1 MSVKHILYTAL
12 LQVKTPVWVS
22 HECAG
27 PNEFLFTLYLCV
39 LGKWVTYPISKKPS
53 EEAFEVD

>member
-27 PNEFLFTLYLCV
+27 PNETQIPVYTLLVCLGQMGYLSD
-39 LGKWVTYPISKKPS
+39 IKK
-53 EEAFEVD
+53 AK